1 MTTTMLDA
9 LSNEAAAITE
19 VAKEGIGKLQEV
31 LVRSAAL
38 SQQIDTLIVGGERL
52 VGGEAEIISA
62 FATVDEFAAFQARHF
77 PYQAIQ
83 SKARPQPEPEHAAQ
97 AAPEVLQLE
106 GTQKNVAIDLWAK
119 TTLTPYEI
127 GEKVGSNA
135 TTVLG
140 FIDGARLYGDPRY
153 DQGRALRAKVS
164 TMLCIVDVPMRQVE
178 REGRILQLSFRE
190 TAILELL
197 NRNDLPVTIDRL
209 ARYCRAV
216 SEDELRSDVVAL
228 NAMIEPLGLAIT
240 YPDPRLLKLGELPAI
255 APPGPA
261 PEAYTAPE
269 AEPDVSP
276 KDRALDIYAV
286 ENLTQKELAER
297 IGCGLTT
304 LQAWLTQA
312 RRAGDNRVAKGDLL
326 RAEAKDGAAGAPA
339 PSRAPAKGREITLPD
354 TKPDPEEKAGADI
367 AAAAGPLLKDGEVLS
382 IDQNTCIVT
391 RDTASIQL
399 ARHEMRMLRA
409 LNSGAPITLEDMMQA
424 LSVVTGRRV
433 DSEVAKINPRIAQ
446 IGVLIVKNGAG
457 EFQLSTDR

>member
-38 SQQIDTLIVGGERL
+38 SRQIDTLIVGGERL

-83 SKARPQPEPEHAAQ
+83 SKARPQQEPEHAAS

-135 TTVLG
+135 TTVQG

-153 DQGRALRAKVS
+153 DQGRALRAKES
-164 TMLCIVDVPMRQVE
+164 TMLCQVDVPMRQVE

-304 LQAWLTQA
+304 LQAWLTGA
-312 RRAGDNRVAKGDLL
+312 RRASDNRVAKGDLL
-326 RAEAKDGAAGAPA
+326 RAEAKEAAAPM
-339 PSRAPAKGREITLPD
+339 PAKAREITLPQAK
-354 TKPDPEEKAGADI
+354 TAPEEKPGADI